1 MTAFNRPRPDSQQ
14 TMTGLDDEE
23 YAQKG
28 LVEPRYMGT
37 LADRRDMNA
46 LGRVQ
51 VLRVSCSALIV
62 PAALALLISRRETF
76 GLSLLLDLDAL

>member
-1 MTAFNRPRPDSQQ
+1 MTVFNRSRPDSQQ

-23 YAQKG
+23 YSQKG

-62 PAALALLISRRETF
+62 PVALALLMSRRETF

>member
-1 MTAFNRPRPDSQQ
+1 MTVFSRSRPDSQQ

-51 VLRVSCSALIV
+51 VLRVSCSALV
-62 PAALALLISRRETF
+62 MAVVAVLLTLGRETF

>member
-1 MTAFNRPRPDSQQ
+1 MTVFNRSRPDSQQ

-23 YAQKG
+23 YSQKG
-28 LVEPRYMGT
+28 HVEPRYMGT

-51 VLRVSCSALIV
+51 VLRVSCSVLVIAV
-62 PAALALLISRRETF
+62 VVLLT
-76 GLSLLLDLDAL
+76 

>member
-1 MTAFNRPRPDSQQ
+1 
-14 TMTGLDDEE
+14 MTGLDDEE

-51 VLRVSCSALIV
+51 VLRVSSSALIIPV
-62 PAALALLISRRETF
+62 AFASLMSGRETS

>member
-1 MTAFNRPRPDSQQ
+1 MTVFNRSRPDSQQ

-37 LADRRDMNA
+37 LADKRDMNA

-51 VLRVSCSALIV
+51 VLRVS
-62 PAALALLISRRETF
+62 
-76 GLSLLLDLDAL
+76 

>member
-1 MTAFNRPRPDSQQ
+1 
-14 TMTGLDDEE
+14 MTGLDDEE

-28 LVEPRYMGT
+28 LVEPQYMGT

-62 PAALALLISRRETF
+62 PVALTLLISRRETF
-76 GLSLLLDLDAL
+76 GLSLLLDLDAH